1 MPSRRAL
8 IGRLFLMYIATR
20 STSGHRKSGILPA
33 RIIERVILVE
43 VHCERS
49 TTLFSS

>member
-1 MPSRRAL
+1 MPLKRAL
-8 IGRLFLMYIATR
+8 IGHLFLIYIAAR

-33 RIIERVILVE
+33 RIIKRVILVE
-43 VHCERS
+43 VYCECF